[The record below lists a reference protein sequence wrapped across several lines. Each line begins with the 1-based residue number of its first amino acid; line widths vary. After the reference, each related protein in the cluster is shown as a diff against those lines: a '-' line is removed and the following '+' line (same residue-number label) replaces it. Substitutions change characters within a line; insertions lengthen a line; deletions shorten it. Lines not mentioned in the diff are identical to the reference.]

1 MQEDTPSSSVV
12 CRGVRGATTAMANTA
27 EAIVAA
33 TRELLEKIVSANGLD
48 PQDIA
53 SIFFNMTPDLNAEH
67 PAMAARLMGWVEVPL
82 LCAQEIDRPGSL
94 PRTIRV
100 LLHWNTSVP
109 QQAIQHVYINDA
121 EVLRPDRVTPSP
133 VEE

>member
-1 MQEDTPSSSVV
+1 MQAGIPSSSVV
-12 CRGVRGATTAMANTA
+12 CRGVRGATTATANSA

-33 TRELLEKIVSANGLD
+33 TRELLEQIVSANGLD

-53 SIFFNMTPDLNAEH
+53 SILFNMTPDLNAEH

-100 LLHWNTSVP
+100 LLLWNTSLP
-109 QQAIQHVYINDA
+109 QHAIQHVYISGA
-121 EVLRPDRVTPSP
+121 EALRPDRVTPSP
-133 VEE
+133 VRE